1 LGTLGAASLANS
13 ANQQPDAAVLFYATD
28 DTNINFSVEQ
38 LILDNGFAPVRV
50 GGLDQS
56 IRIEVL
62 AICMSL
68 VHWKNRYNG
77 RSKK

>member
-50 GGLDQS
+50 
-56 IRIEVL
+56 V
-62 AICMSL
+62 
-68 VHWKNRYNG
+68 V
-77 RSKK
+77 